1 MASVKKFTESAVV
14 NQLRHIERTIAH
26 PENMDIEKDR
36 TVQNYSLL
44 PQREIS
50 SYEYYRQRKS
60 ELYCYNRADVK
71 VMAGW
76 IVTAPKDLP
85 MSEMEKFFNVTYEF
99 LSERYGEK
107 NCVQA
112 VVHNDEGGQP
122 HIHFLFIPAAAD
134 KKHGGEKICANDVL
148 NKAELRNFH
157 SALQKCLLDHGV
169 QANILTGITKVQGG
183 NRTVRELK
191 QENTK
196 NRWHSR
202 EYDKTEEWAEDGGK
216 FF

>member
-157 SALQKCLLDHGV
+157 SALQKYLLDHGV
-169 QANILTGITKVQGG
+169 QANILTGITKTQGG

-191 QENTK
+191 EENTK

-202 EYDKTEEWAEDGGK
+202 EYDKTEERGRGWD
-216 FF
+216 

>member
-1 MASVKKFTESAVV
+1 MYMASVKKFTESAVV
-14 NQLRHIERTIAH
+14 NQHRHIERTIAH

-157 SALQKCLLDHGV
+157 SALQKYLLDHGV
-169 QANILTGITKVQGG
+169 QANILTGITKTQGG

-202 EYDKTEEWAEDGGK
+202 EYDKTEERGRRWD
-216 FF
+216 

>member
-36 TVQNYSLL
+36 TVQIYSLL

-157 SALQKCLLDHGV
+157 SALQKYLLDHGV
-169 QANILTGITKVQGG
+169 QANILTGITKTQGG

-202 EYDKTEEWAEDGGK
+202 EYDKTEERGRRWD
-216 FF
+216 

>member
-1 MASVKKFTESAVV
+1 MYMASVKKFTESAVV

-157 SALQKCLLDHGV
+157 SALQKYLLDYGV
-169 QANILTGITKVQGG
+169 QANILTGITKTQGG

-202 EYDKTEEWAEDGGK
+202 EYDKTEERGRRWD
-216 FF
+216 

>member
-76 IVTAPKDLP
+76 IVTAPKALP

-157 SALQKCLLDHGV
+157 SALQKYLLDHGV
-169 QANILTGITKVQGG
+169 QANILTGITKTQGG

-202 EYDKTEEWAEDGGK
+202 EYDKTEERGRRWD
-216 FF
+216 

>member
-44 PQREIS
+44 PQRGIS

-122 HIHFLFIPAAAD
+122 HIHFLFIPAVAD

-157 SALQKCLLDHGV
+157 SALQKYLLDHGV
-169 QANILTGITKVQGG
+169 QANILTGITKTQGG

-202 EYDKTEEWAEDGGK
+202 EYDKTEERGRRWD
-216 FF
+216 

>member
-1 MASVKKFTESAVV
+1 MYMASVKKFTESAVV

-157 SALQKCLLDHGV
+157 SALQKYLLDHGV

-202 EYDKTEEWAEDGGK
+202 EYDKTEERGRRWG
-216 FF
+216 